1 MEIEELLS
9 LYHET
14 VSSLGKGNHKISLIV
29 DKMERFKVGFDD
41 EKMWILSLVLNW
53 SKLAVRLLL
62 DAIKG
67 VKLKAFVKF
76 FLKFFALTLR
86 TTSCFILSPSSC
98 IGEYITK
105 LVKINADKTM

>member
-1 MEIEELLS
+1 MGIKELLF

-41 EKMWILSLVLNW
+41 EKMWIFSLVLNW

-76 FLKFFALTLR
+76 FLNVFALTLR
-86 TTSCFILSPSSC
+86 TASCFVLSPSSC
-98 IGEYITK
+98 IEGHIEK
-105 LVKINADKTM
+105 QMKVKMNRIM